1 MKNGK
6 KITKKNLCPP
16 WEIRGAQA
24 KKEENNYCGGGSVVY
39 SVLPPTE
46 ELFVFFCCG
55 TRARAESSTA
65 AEAGEKKTMAEI
77 LIGGLAWG
85 ALKLTSSLV
94 SAGFK
99 KLIGADEDAAMVEWS
114 GDVVVKAREKS
125 HQQQALVSSGRSPDM
140 APFSRALE
148 GHQHAVSASG
158 IEGFALLHCCRC
170 TRFSP
175 HIDLNSVS
183 HVSSPGGHVQRSY
196 NTQVP
201 TAHSSACRRCM

>member
-1 MKNGK
+1 MKNGEN
-6 KITKKNLCPP
+6 ITKNLCPP
-16 WEIRGAQA
+16 CGRSGGRRQ
-24 KKEENNYCGGGSVVY
+24 KKEKNNFCGGGSVVN

-46 ELFVFFCCG
+46 ELCYFLL
-55 TRARAESSTA
+55 RHRA
-65 AEAGEKKTMAEI
+65 AEAGEEKTMAEL

-125 HQQQALVSSGRSPDM
+125 HPQQALVSSGRSPDM

-158 IEGFALLHCCRC
+158 IEGFALLHCRC

-183 HVSSPGGHVQRSY
+183 HVSSPQGGHVQRSY
-196 NTQVP
+196 KHSC
-201 TAHSSACRRCM
+201 HSSACRRCM